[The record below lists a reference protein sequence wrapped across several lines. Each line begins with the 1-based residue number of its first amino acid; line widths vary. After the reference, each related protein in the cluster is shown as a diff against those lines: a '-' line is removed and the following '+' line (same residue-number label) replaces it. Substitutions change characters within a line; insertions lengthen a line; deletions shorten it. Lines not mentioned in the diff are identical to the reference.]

1 MPFRVKNSQ
10 LQTYGLTNFLAD
22 ISIQLALPIIDGAL
36 DNTKIRLVICK
47 QHCQCRIANLSSFE
61 IFP

>member
-10 LQTYGLTNFLAD
+10 LRTYGLTNFLAGA
-22 ISIQLALPIIDGAL
+22 SMQFALPIINGAL
-36 DNTKIRLVICK
+36 DNTKIHLVICK

-61 IFP
+61 IFS